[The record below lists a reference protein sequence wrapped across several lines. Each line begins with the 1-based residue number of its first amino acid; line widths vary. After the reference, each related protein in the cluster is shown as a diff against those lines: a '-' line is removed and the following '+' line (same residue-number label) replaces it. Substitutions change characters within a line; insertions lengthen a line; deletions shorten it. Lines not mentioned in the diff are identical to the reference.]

1 MMNDECRMQNEVNT
15 ERRVG
20 PRPPPIVKSS
30 LCISF
35 CILHSAFCI
44 FGRSARRAMMML
56 SGAVTCVHS
65 AAGGLIAS
73 LI

>member
-1 MMNDECRMQNEVNT
+1 MQNEIKT

-20 PRPPPIVKSS
+20 PRPPPSVKSS

-44 FGRSARRAMMML
+44 FGRSARRMMML
-56 SGAVTCVHS
+56 SGAIACVHS
-65 AAGGLIAS
+65 CAGAAGGLIAS